1 MGEWHGNLFGLS
13 ERNGMMAKT
22 AKPKGFKAFD
32 ALARKLV
39 QVPKEE
45 VSRAER
51 KRKKRKRGK

>member
-45 VSRAER
+45 VSRGAEA
-51 KRKKRKRGK
+51 KEAEEG